1 MNSKSLNKEA
11 LRELFYKYRDIP
23 NINEIKVMGKITEF
37 NNANKAVKD
46 NPNYNM
52 ITPKGEENNLP
63 PFETVKL
70 VLDLPSPIRKDEK
83 GKSYTTR
90 LPLFSTGDSV
100 VNYKNILDG
109 GNTKYVCGIGRIQN
123 YRVKSRFPENK
134 EINQFLFNLVER
146 IYGEP
151 NLEVYKQIK
160 DALRVSYNGAD
171 ADNVELTNIWSNNVE
186 NGDDLAKELI
196 DQGKIPEVNKARIQ
210 GLVYMPPSI
219 RQLSSG
225 KMSLHVK
232 VRVRR
237 QDTPEQPIP
246 RMHQSKYDFIN
257 IIAFGEKTEELY
269 DKIKQ
274 GHPIYVSGR
283 LETSRFR
290 KPIKVGHHQENQL
303 SNILGVL
310 PDSPYIKDIANFLDE
325 KNQQVSFPNFNIWAD
340 NIIYEEDKLFEK

>member
-11 LRELFYKYRDIP
+11 LQELFYKYKSVP

-37 NNANKAVKD
+37 NNANKSVKD

-52 ITPKGEENNLP
+52 ITPKGEGVTLP

-70 VLDLPSPIRKDEK
+70 VLDVPSPIRQDES
-83 GKSYTTR
+83 GKPYTTR
-90 LPLFSTGDSV
+90 LPLFSTGESV
-100 VNYKNILDG
+100 AQYKNILEND
-109 GNTKYVCGIGRIQN
+109 NTQYVCGIGRIQN
-123 YRVKSRFPENK
+123 YKVKSRFPENK
-134 EINQFLFNLVER
+134 EINQFLFDIVER
-146 IYGEP
+146 IYGDVNMNIYNQVKE
-151 NLEVYKQIK
+151 
-160 DALRVSYNGAD
+160 ALRVSYNGAD
-171 ADNVELTNIWSNNVE
+171 ADNIELTNIWSNNVE
-186 NGDDLAKELI
+186 KGDELAQELI
-196 DQGKIPEVNKARIQ
+196 KQGSLPEINQARIQ

-246 RMHQSKYDFIN
+246 RMHQAKYDFIN
-257 IIAFGEKTEELY
+257 VIAFGEKTEEWY

-290 KPIKVGHHQENQL
+290 KPIKVNRYQANQL
-303 SNILGVL
+303 ANIFGVL
-310 PDSPYIKDIANFLDE
+310 PDSPYIEQIANFLEE
-325 KNQQVSFPNFNIWAD
+325 KNLQVSFPNFNIWAED
-340 NIIYEEDKLFEK
+340 IIYDENKLVKE

>member
-11 LRELFYKYRDIP
+11 LQELFQKYKKVP

-46 NPNYNM
+46 NPNYNF
-52 ITPKGEENNLP
+52 ISPKGEGVTLA

-70 VLDLPSPIRKDEK
+70 VLDVPSPIRKDED
-83 GKSYTTR
+83 GKSYVTR
-90 LPLFSTGDSV
+90 LPLFTTGEPV
-100 VNYKNILDG
+100 TNYKNILENEDV
-109 GNTKYVCGIGRIQN
+109 KYVCGIGRIQN
-123 YRVKSRFPENK
+123 YKVKSRFPENK
-134 EINQFLFNLVER
+134 EINQFLFDIVER
-146 IYGEP
+146 IYGDA
-151 NLEVYKQIK
+151 NMEVYNQVK

-171 ADNVELTNIWSNNVE
+171 ADNIELTNIWCNNVQ
-186 NGDDLAKELI
+186 NGNDIAEDLI
-196 DQGKIPEVNKARIQ
+196 NQGKIPEVNEARIQ

-219 RQLSSG
+219 RQLASG

-237 QDTPEQPIP
+237 EDTPNQPIP
-246 RMHQSKYDFIN
+246 RMHQTKYDFIN
-257 IIAFGEKTEELY
+257 VIAFGEKTEEWY

-274 GHPIYVSGR
+274 GHPIYVTGR

-290 KPIKVGHHQENQL
+290 KPIRVNKYQANQL
-303 SNILGVL
+303 ANIFGVL
-310 PDSPYIKDIANFLDE
+310 PDSPYIEQIASFLEE

-340 NIIYEEDKLFEK
+340 DIIYDESKLVTE